1 MVSKQAFEQALE
13 ALHRHRASLQLAAE
27 VDPAALREVAENI
40 AAQTGLPSE
49 VALRVV
55 EDQLGV
61 RPLPA
66 MPITKG
72 ITVLDMP
79 RWMPHASTTA
89 LPESEPKL
97 MPEMFTTDSGRNAC
111 RRPRAPPSTFAA
123 GSRASCPTDPCVG

>member
-27 VDPAALREVAENI
+27 IDPAALREVAEDI

-55 EDQLGV
+55 EDELGV

-79 RWMPHASTTA
+79 RWMPRSPVPAS
-89 LPESEPKL
+89 PDGE
-97 MPEMFTTDSGRNAC
+97 
-111 RRPRAPPSTFAA
+111 
-123 GSRASCPTDPCVG
+123 